1 MMLLRVDPRAFSH
14 GQVVSFDLELPE
26 LEDVT
31 SWRWHF
37 D

>member
-1 MMLLRVDPRAFSH
+1 MLLRVDARGFARNQTLRFE
-14 GQVVSFDLELPE
+14 LELPE

-37 D
+37 A